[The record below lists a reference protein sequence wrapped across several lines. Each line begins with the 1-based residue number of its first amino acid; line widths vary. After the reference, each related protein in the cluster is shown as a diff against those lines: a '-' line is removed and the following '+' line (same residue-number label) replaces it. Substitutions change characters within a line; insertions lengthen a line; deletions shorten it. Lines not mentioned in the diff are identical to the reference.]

1 MSKGLQ
7 AASLT
12 SGRRPTEIV
21 AADRKVGMGQIEVG
35 QRGHVLKTLLGSCV
49 GLTLH
54 DRRAGVGGLAHIVL
68 PDSRGDL
75 TAPGKFA
82 DTALP
87 ELLRLI
93 NELGGRT
100 EKLIAKLAGAANMFS
115 SEAGKLVGE
124 QNLLAVE
131 ALLASRRIPIVGR
144 HCGGTQGRRMAFYI
158 ETGEVTIDILGSE
171 SVVL

>member
-1 MSKGLQ
+1 MSDALR
-7 AASLT
+7 AASLM
-12 SGRRPTEIV
+12 SSRRPTKID
-21 AADRKVGMGQIEVG
+21 AADRKVAMGQIEVG
-35 QRGHVLKTLLGSCV
+35 QRGHVLRTLLGSCV

-68 PDSRGDL
+68 PDSRGDR

-93 NELGGRT
+93 NELGGRA
-100 EKLIAKLAGAANMFS
+100 EKLIAKIAGAANMFS
-115 SEAGKLVGE
+115 SDGGNLVGQ

-131 ALLASRRIPIVGR
+131 ELLASRKIPIVGR

>member
-1 MSKGLQ
+1 MSERLRLFSPADTQSLQ
-7 AASLT
+7 DAV
-12 SGRRPTEIV
+12 TE
-21 AADRKVGMGQIEVG
+21 RKIGMGQIGVA
-35 QRGHVLKTLLGSCV
+35 RGPHVLRTLLGSCV
-49 GLTLH
+49 GLILH

-75 TAPGKFA
+75 TIPGKFA

-93 NELGGRT
+93 SDLGGRA
-100 EKLIAKLAGAANMFS
+100 EKLTAKLAGAANMFS
-115 SEAGKLVGE
+115 SNGGYLVGE

-131 ALLASRRIPIVGR
+131 ELLAARRIPVIGR

-171 SVVL
+171 SVAL